1 MGGLLVHEWIEER
14 GGSER
19 VFDAVAETFPE
30 ADLLCLWNDNPRGY
44 LGKNLKETW
53 LSNTPLRRSKP
64 AALPFMPMTWR
75 NQKDN
80 SYEWVFVSSH
90 LFAHHVSLRA
100 KEPVDKYVYVHTPAR
115 YIWTPEMDERGA
127 GILPRLASGPLRVLD
142 RHRAKEAKSI
152 AANSEFVR
160 KRIESTWGLDSVVIY
175 PPVDVSELGQV
186 PDWYPRL
193 TEQEQRAVENLPQ
206 TFVLGASRFVSYKRL
221 DLVIEAGEAS
231 QLPVVLAGAGP
242 LAQELRKQ
250 GSEASVPVMFFENPS
265 DALIRYLYQKAL
277 VYVFPPVE
285 DFGIMP
291 VEAMA
296 AGTPVVAN
304 AVGGAAESVLDGHTG
319 ALLEAFGRRELKH
332 AVEVAASANS
342 EDCFLRAKKFSK
354 ERFKSEVN
362 EWITGTKVADDRA
375 V

>member
-30 ADLLCLWNDNPRGY
+30 ADLLCLWNDNPQGY
-44 LGKNLKETW
+44 SGKKLKETW
-53 LSNTPLRRSKP
+53 LANTPLRRSKP

-75 NQKDN
+75 NQKNN
-80 SYEWVFVSSH
+80 SYEWIFVSSH
-90 LFAHHVSLRA
+90 LFAHHVSLTT
-100 KEPVDKYVYVHTPAR
+100 KQPVDKFVYVHTPAR
-115 YIWTPEMDERGA
+115 YIWTPDMDERGA

-160 KRIESTWGLDSVVIY
+160 KRIESTWGLDSRVIY
-175 PPVDVSELGQV
+175 PPVDVSELGEV
-186 PDWYPRL
+186 SDWYSRL
-193 TEQEQRAVENLPQ
+193 TEHERREVKHLPP
-206 TFVLGASRFVSYKRL
+206 TFILGASRFVSYKRL

-250 GSEASVPVMFFENPS
+250 GSEASVPVVFFENPS
-265 DALIRYLYQKAL
+265 DSMIRYLYQKAL

-296 AGTPVVAN
+296 VGTPVVAN
-304 AVGGAAESVLDGHTG
+304 AVGGAAESVLHGHTG
-319 ALLEAFGRRELKH
+319 ALLEAFGKRELKN
-332 AVEVAASANS
+332 AVEVAASAKP
-342 EDCFLRAKKFSK
+342 EDCVLRAKKFSK
-354 ERFKSEVN
+354 ERFKSEIH
-362 EWITGTKVADDRA
+362 EWIIEKEDTNA
-375 V
+375 